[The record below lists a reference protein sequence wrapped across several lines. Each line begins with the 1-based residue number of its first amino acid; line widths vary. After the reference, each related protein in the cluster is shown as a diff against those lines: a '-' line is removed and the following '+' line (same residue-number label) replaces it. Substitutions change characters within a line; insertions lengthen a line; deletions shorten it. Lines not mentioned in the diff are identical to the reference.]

1 MTLNPI
7 SGFYSPTG
15 IALRS
20 AGNIYEIYISDEFD
34 EFYKKLRVRK
44 FSVSISEMLLD
55 GYDASEQLSNPS
67 MYWSPADDSMS
78 CTLSAFGL
86 HPDGQSVIIS
96 CPEKNQIYRHSV
108 EENQDQGAFFDGP
121 QPEFLKISE
130 NITGSEVPPETGYTE
145 GIGTAA
151 TFRYPGSVSV
161 SPDGT
166 WAVIA
171 E

>member
-1 MTLNPI
+1 
-7 SGFYSPTG
+7 
-15 IALRS
+15 
-20 AGNIYEIYISDEFD
+20 
-34 EFYKKLRVRK
+34 
-44 FSVSISEMLLD
+44 MLLD
-55 GYDASEQLSNPS
+55 GYDATEQLSNPNPNEW
-67 MYWSPADDSMS
+67 YPPDESMS

-96 CPEKNQIYRHSV
+96 CPENNQIYRHIV
-108 EENQDQGAFFDGP
+108 EENQDQGDFFEGPEGP

-130 NITGSEVPPETGYTE
+130 NITGIEVPPETGYTE

-151 TFRYPGSVSV
+151 TFRYPGSLSV